1 MRTIAICTQKGGVG
15 KTTTTA
21 NLAAAWGSQGHAVLA
36 IDFDPQFALT
46 RRFGID
52 PSRTYTVY
60 DVLEAAVLR
69 DAAPMRIDDA
79 IIESGLPGVDV
90 VASKR
95 ELANIELTLA
105 GLPRRELVLRRAL
118 GAMQA
123 RYDFV
128 LLDCPPNLGLLTI
141 NALCAADEAVIP
153 IDMKSVDALS
163 GAEELIATAQ
173 SLEEDAPKITALVR
187 NRVEGSRLL
196 RRKVFRAIEAELG
209 GLGLPVAATSI
220 PARDA
225 FEHAAIRHIPLVAL
239 EPDHTGSEAFRQL
252 ARELEA
258 AA

>member
-1 MRTIAICTQKGGVG
+1 
-15 KTTTTA
+15 
-21 NLAAAWGSQGHAVLA
+21 
-36 IDFDPQFALT
+36 
-46 RRFGID
+46 
-52 PSRTYTVY
+52 
-60 DVLEAAVLR
+60 
-69 DAAPMRIDDA
+69 
-79 IIESGLPGVDV
+79 
-90 VASKR
+90 
-95 ELANIELTLA
+95 
-105 GLPRRELVLRRAL
+105 
-118 GAMQA
+118 MQA

-196 RRKVFRAIEAELG
+196 RRKV
-209 GLGLPVAATSI
+209 
-220 PARDA
+220 
-225 FEHAAIRHIPLVAL
+225 
-239 EPDHTGSEAFRQL
+239 HTGSEAFRQL